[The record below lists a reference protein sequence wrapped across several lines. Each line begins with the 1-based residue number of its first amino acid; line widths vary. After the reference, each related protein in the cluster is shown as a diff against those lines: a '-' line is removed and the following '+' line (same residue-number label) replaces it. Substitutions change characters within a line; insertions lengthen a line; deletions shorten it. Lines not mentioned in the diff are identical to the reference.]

1 VRSFVRRGIEEVD
14 AEVERAADGG
24 ASGVAGH
31 VPENVAKR
39 GGTKADGADAETR
52 TAQLAE
58 LHGSSLV
65 GSQAQAF
72 SFLNSDGCAP
82 RIGGDWCASA
92 TVRHRWI
99 CLVAYVRSGMNT
111 LRGNDCCASNPS
123 VQACKQ
129 II

>member
-1 VRSFVRRGIEEVD
+1 MRSFVRRGIEEVD

-24 ASGVAGH
+24 AGGVAGH

-72 SFLNSDGCAP
+72 
-82 RIGGDWCASA
+82 
-92 TVRHRWI
+92 
-99 CLVAYVRSGMNT
+99 
-111 LRGNDCCASNPS
+111 
-123 VQACKQ
+123 
-129 II
+129 